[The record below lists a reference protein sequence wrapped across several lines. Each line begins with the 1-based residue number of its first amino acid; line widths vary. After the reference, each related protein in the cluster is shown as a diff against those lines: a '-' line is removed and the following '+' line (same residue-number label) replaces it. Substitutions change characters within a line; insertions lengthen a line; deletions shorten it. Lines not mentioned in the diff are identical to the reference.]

1 MYGLEYLR
9 RKLRQKQ
16 SRVNLRYKYY
26 EMKNVVK
33 DLGISTPP
41 QLRAWFNSLGWCALA
56 VDELADRIVF
66 DEFAHDDFNISDIY
80 KTSNQDILI
89 PSVVDGALIGACAF
103 IYVSADDSG
112 YPRLQCINAYDAT
125 GIIDPFTY
133 MLQEGYAVLEQ
144 TKSGT
149 PTLEAYFTADA
160 TEIYEDGKLRDV
172 IDNPADYPLLVPVVF
187 RPSAKRPFGH
197 SRISRASMSTV
208 DSAIRTIKRSEI
220 AAEFFSFPQ
229 RWITGLDR
237 DAQKMEKWRAAMSTL
252 LTFTKDRDGK
262 APQLGQFAQQSFEPH
277 LSQLR
282 MFAAL
287 FAGETGLTMDDLG
300 FVTDNPSSVDA
311 IKASHE
317 RLRRMARAAQNDF
330 AVGFK
335 NAGFLAACVRDDY
348 PYERYLIAD
357 TDMKW
362 APLYEPDTAA
372 LTGLGD
378 GINKINQAVPGY
390 FGAANVQDLIG
401 IKPDATSNV
410 SLSIP
415 EVDES

>member
-9 RKLRQKQ
+9 RKLKQKQ
-16 SRVNLRYKYY
+16 SRVNLRYRYY

-41 QLRAWFNSLGWCALA
+41 QLRAWFNALGWCALA
-56 VDELADRIVF
+56 VDELGDRIIF
-66 DEFAHDDFNISDIY
+66 DEFANDDFNISDIY

-89 PSVVDGALIGACAF
+89 PSAVDGALIGACSF
-103 IYVSADDSG
+103 IYISTDKDG

-125 GIIDPFTY
+125 GVIDPFTY
-133 MLQEGYAVLEQ
+133 MLQEGYAVLEK
-144 TKSGT
+144 TKAGT
-149 PTLEAYFTADA
+149 PVVEAYFTPES
-160 TEIYEDGKLRDV
+160 TEIYRDGKLEDV
-172 IDNPADYPLLVPVVF
+172 IDNPTDYPLLVPIIY

-229 RWITGLDR
+229 RYITGLDR
-237 DAQKMEKWRAAMSTL
+237 DAQKMEKWKAAMSTL
-252 LTFTKDRDGK
+252 LTFTKDREGK
-262 APQLGQFAQQSFEPH
+262 SPTLGQFAQQSFEPH
-277 LSQLR
+277 MAQLR
-282 MFAAL
+282 MFAAI
-287 FAGETGLTMDDLG
+287 FAGETGLTLDDLG

-311 IKASHE
+311 IKAAHE
-317 RLRRMARAAQNDF
+317 RLRRMAAAAQKDF

-335 NAGFLAACVRDDY
+335 NAGYLAACVRDNY
-348 PYERYLIAD
+348 AYERYLITD
-357 TDMKW
+357 TEMKW
-362 APLYEPDTAA
+362 APLYEPDSAM

-390 FGAANVQDLIG
+390 FGSNNISDLIG
-401 IKPDATSNV
+401 VKPETTSA
-410 SLSIP
+410 
-415 EVDES
+415 VDLTILEDK